1 MLIRRREVPIL
12 VVNLAYVAGFGA
24 LSVARLNY
32 EFIIYTLVIVVF
44 FALIALTQ
52 RRVQFSPFVLWGLTA
67 WGLMHMAGGHVYLG
81 GGRLYDLMLV
91 TVSPEHEVLRY
102 DQLVHMLGFGVAT
115 LVCYHLL
122 RPRLEARA
130 SGGGVLLVLVALMG
144 MGLGALNEVIEL
156 VVSLAVPE
164 SGIGGYLNTAF
175 DLAFNMVGAVL
186 AAVWVGV
193 QRRRQGGALPVV

>member
-1 MLIRRREVPIL
+1 VLIRRREVPIL

-52 RRVQFSPFVLWGLTA
+52 RRVGFSPFVLWGLTA

-81 GGRLYDLMLV
+81 GARLYDLMLV
-91 TVSPEHEVLRY
+91 TVSPEHEVLKY

-122 RPRLEARA
+122 RPRLEAGG

-144 MGLGALNEVIEL
+144 MGLGAFNEVIEL
-156 VVSLAVPE
+156 AVSLAVPE

-186 AAVWVGV
+186 AAVWIGV